1 MSNQPKLWCVEVKKT
16 IITHAIIELERVAT
30 VSTSFRLRQLMTHFV
45 ASDHELFGS
54 RVSYS
59 FGILAYNIY
68 CSSEGIS
75 LVSKLV
81 SEPLEVDDFST
92 TEEYVHTL
100 NANES
105 SSYR

>member
-1 MSNQPKLWCVEVKKT
+1 M
-16 IITHAIIELERVAT
+16 ITHAIIELERVAT
-30 VSTSFRLRQLMTHFV
+30 VSTSFRLRQLMTLHFV

-81 SEPLEVDDFST
+81 SEPLEADDFST
-92 TEEYVHTL
+92 TEECVHTL

-105 SSYR
+105 LSYR